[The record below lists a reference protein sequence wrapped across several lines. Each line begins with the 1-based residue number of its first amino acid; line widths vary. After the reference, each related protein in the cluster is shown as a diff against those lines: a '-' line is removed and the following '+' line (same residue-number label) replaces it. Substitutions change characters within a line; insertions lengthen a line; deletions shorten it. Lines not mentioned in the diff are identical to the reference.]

1 MPDSLAE
8 LRAAEREVAR
18 EWKWLHDA
26 LNTVARVRAEQGDAA
41 AFRLMQAQ
49 AMVVVG
55 QRRLELSMRIAE
67 IEGPGGPVAVPDYAA
82 ERCRSAVCNA
92 SR

>member
-1 MPDSLAE
+1 MAESLAE

-18 EWKWLHDA
+18 EWQWLHDA
-26 LNTVARVRAEQGDAA
+26 LNAVARARAEQGDAA

-49 AMVVVG
+49 AMVVG

-67 IEGPGGPVAVPDYAA
+67 IEGS
-82 ERCRSAVCNA
+82 EWRR
-92 SR
+92 